1 MWAIF
6 KLNILLKMVSGQY
19 GKDLDSFALMYAQ
32 EYDKCIKRGGDMI
45 YGVPVMNGNVTGMAS
60 VIRDA
65 LKKGQDSGGENFNIL
80 AEIYPSAFD
89 TYWLGAEMAPIPNP
103 LLKPGGWPSTPPA
116 PGTIMNIGPNP
127 IQLTISAAIH
137 KALVETLKGLI
148 DDLKKTTVNIPP
160 IGDVNVYETIVKIIN
175 KEPVADEI
183 KNHPVI
189 KQAKE
194 VYQQYEEA
202 KKKKPSIGAQIKKAL
217 KFPFPEL
224 PKRQEIIDKIQ
235 DELIEKAVEEIKK
248 QIIAAVEEIILQPI
262 IQQVEAAI
270 ALANSI
276 PKPLPTKKEIKQFI
290 KDTIDGVIPKI
301 DLSQYI
307 TIPKLPTKEE
317 FKKMIEDS
325 IPTIEELKAMAF
337 DAIKGLIPDI
347 PYFHFVLPNIVWS
360 TKTNIMI
367 DPFINVAK
375 FHLLGVSGTMS
386 VMAQYP
392 PPAPPAPAIIQWSGY
407 QVMDGPFVPDFPST
421 IELPEIPEIPKL
433 PEIPALPEL
442 PSFPTAEITMPSL
455 PTIGNIKLPA
465 IG

>member
-19 GKDLDSFALMYAQ
+19 AKDLDSFALMYAK

-60 VIRDA
+60 VIKDA
-65 LKKGQDSGGENFNIL
+65 LKKGQENGGENFNIL

-89 TYWLGAEMAPIPNP
+89 AYWLGAEMAPIPNP

-148 DDLKKTTVNIPP
+148 DNLKNTTVNIPP
-160 IGDVNVYETIVKIIN
+160 IGDVNVYDTIIKLIK

-189 KQAKE
+189 KPAKDIYE
-194 VYQQYEEA
+194 KYEEA
-202 KKKKPSIGAQIKKAL
+202 KKKKPAIGAQ
-217 KFPFPEL
+217 
-224 PKRQEIIDKIQ
+224 
-235 DELIEKAVEEIKK
+235 IKK

-276 PKPLPTKKEIKQFI
+276 PKPLPTKKEIKQFV
-290 KDTIDGVIPKI
+290 KDTINGAIPKI

-317 FKKMIEDS
+317 FKKMIDDA
-325 IPTIEELKAMAF
+325 IPSLEELKAMAF
-337 DAIKGLIPDI
+337 DAIKGLVPDI
-347 PYFHFVLPNIVWS
+347 PYFNFIPPNIVWS

-392 PPAPPAPAIIQWSGY
+392 PPAPPAPAIIQWTGY
-407 QVMDGPFVPDFPST
+407 TVIDGPMIPDFPST
-421 IELPEIPEIPKL
+421 VELPQIPEIPKL

-442 PSFPTAEITMPSL
+442 PTFPSL
-455 PTIGNIKLPA
+455 EMIKPAIPTIGNIKLPA